1 MPHSLVPKFAGI
13 ALMAVASWCNAQT
26 AATYPDRPV
35 TIVVPFA
42 AGGASDIL
50 ARQLGKQ
57 LAQAF
62 GQPFVADNRVGAGG
76 TVGARAVQRAAPNG
90 YTLLMGT
97 NASHAIAAATN
108 KNLGY
113 DPVRNFSPISLVAHV
128 PQILMVHPSLPVSN
142 VRELIAYAKA
152 NPGKLNFS
160 SAGNGTPG
168 HLGMELFKIM
178 AGVDMTHV
186 PYQGGGPG
194 LLALAGG
201 QVQVMADNVSS
212 ALPQIKAGKVKAIA
226 VTTSRRS
233 SALPDLQTVAEQ
245 ALPGFDS
252 GSWFALFAP
261 ADTPRDIVAK
271 LNAETIKAL
280 SAPEVREALLAQGAE
295 PSPGKPEDLTQLIRE
310 DIAKWTRVAEQIGF
324 KAE

>member
-1 MPHSLVPKFAGI
+1 VVHSFFSKLLGLVLLAGT
-13 ALMAVASWCNAQT
+13 SWVHAQP
-26 AATYPDRPV
+26 AAAYPNRPV

-50 ARQLGKQ
+50 ARQLGRHFSEV
-57 LAQAF
+57 L
-62 GQPFVADNRVGAGG
+62 GQSFIADNRVGAGG
-76 TVGARAVQRAAPNG
+76 TVGSRVVLRATPDG

-97 NASHAIAAATN
+97 NASHAISAATN
-108 KNLGY
+108 RNLGY
-113 DPVRNFSPISLVAHV
+113 DPIRDFAPISLVAHV
-128 PQILMVHPSLPVSN
+128 PQVLMVHPSLPVNN

-178 AGVDMTHV
+178 AGIDMTHV
-186 PYQGGGPG
+186 PFQGGGPG
-194 LLALAGG
+194 LVALASG

-212 ALPQIKAGKVKAIA
+212 ALPQVRAGRVRAIA

-233 SALPDLQTVAEQ
+233 SALPDLPTIAEQ

-261 ADTPRDIVAK
+261 ANTPADILAK
-271 LNAETIKAL
+271 LNAETVKAL
-280 SAPEVREALLAQGAE
+280 NLAEIREVLLAQGAE
-295 PSPGKPEDLTQLIRE
+295 PSPGRPEDLTQLIRD

-324 KAE
+324 KVE